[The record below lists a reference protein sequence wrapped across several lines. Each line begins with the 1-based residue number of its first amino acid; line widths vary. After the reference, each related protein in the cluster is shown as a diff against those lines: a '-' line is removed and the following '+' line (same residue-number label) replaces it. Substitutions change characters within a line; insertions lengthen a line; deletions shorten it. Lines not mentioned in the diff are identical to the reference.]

1 MLKHCRGPTLEAL
14 GSRKHQQR
22 EQLMSMKILLID
34 ETCKYHLS
42 TNIIILPF
50 GSLLICIK
58 PVSISFKQCIF
69 VSPDLFPEILFFAY
83 VDVVSF

>member
-1 MLKHCRGPTLEAL
+1 
-14 GSRKHQQR
+14 
-22 EQLMSMKILLID
+22 MSMKILLID
-34 ETCKYHLS
+34 ETCKYHLP